1 MCYVRGGVCV
11 VCLVFFL
18 CSSVRVFDLLN
29 DDCVVFAA
37 KIVCQE
43 RQEVASDGSCE
54 GIQRQESAPNGLWR
68 QDVLKGHAI
77 CVLDLSVL

>member
-1 MCYVRGGVCV
+1 MRGGVGGCV
-11 VCLVFFL
+11 RVWLVFFL

-29 DDCVVFAA
+29 NDCVVFAA

-43 RQEVASDGSCE
+43 SQEVASDGLCE

-68 QDVLKGHAI
+68 QDVLKGHAN